1 MAEDRK
7 LLILEKAVKSKRL
20 DIGLEDPLQ
29 IHTAILV
36 GDFSHISTH
45 LIKISQLW
53 KQLGVL
59 FPIYIYGKY
68 TCKYNMFQ
76 TNNQPIKSLNILN
89 KNGVFMT

>member
-59 FPIYIYGKY
+59 FPIYIYIY
-68 TCKYNMFQ
+68 MVNIHVNTTCSKP
-76 TNNQPIKSLNILN
+76 TISL
-89 KNGVFMT
+89 